1 MTGITRYILRQLVV
15 GTIVVA
21 GALAC
26 IVWLTQS
33 LQFLQYVV
41 NKGLAVGAWLRLTFY
56 LMPGFLVVVIPPA
69 LFFVA
74 LFIYNRLAI
83 DRELVVAQAAGVSRL
98 ALTRPALLAATIAAL
113 VCYLLT
119 LVVIPTSTRA
129 FRELQ
134 FSIRNDA
141 SQVLLRE
148 GTFNQI
154 VQGLTVYVRGRG
166 GAGELIGIMVHDTRK
181 PDAAMT
187 LLAERGVLAGGENG
201 PHVLLFNGSRQQLDR
216 TGRDLSVLYFD
227 SYTVDFGTAGGE
239 NTDRTADYRERA
251 VSELLT
257 LKAEDGFTPREVG
270 RMRAEAHQRLVGPLT
285 CFSFVLAALSFLLT
299 GSFDKR
305 GQFLRV
311 CGAVAALVGLEAA
324 GLAAG
329 DFVGRNPDNAALMY
343 LVGLLPTAV
352 GLYIIAWP
360 VSFHPVGRRREPI
373 PATPT

>member
-41 NKGLAVGAWLRLTFY
+41 NKGLAVGAWLRLTLY

-74 LFIYNRLAI
+74 LFIYNRLAL

-98 ALTRPALLAATIAAL
+98 ALTRPALLAAVIAAL

-187 LLAERGVLAGGENG
+187 LLAERGVLSGGENG

-251 VSELLT
+251 VFELLT

-299 GSFDKR
+299 GNFDKR

-329 DFVGRNPDNAALMY
+329 DFVGRNPDSAALMY

-360 VSFHPVGRRREPI
+360 VSFHPVERRREPI

>member
-1 MTGITRYILRQLVV
+1 VTGITRYILRQLVF

-33 LQFLQYVV
+33 LRFLQYVV
-41 NKGLAVGAWLRLTFY
+41 NKGLAVGAWLRLTLY
-56 LMPGFLVVVIPPA
+56 LMPEFLVVVIPPA

-74 LFIYNRLAI
+74 LFIYNRLSI
-83 DRELVVAQAAGVSRL
+83 DRELVVAQAAGISRF
-98 ALTRPALLAATIAAL
+98 ALSRPALLAAAIAAL
-113 VCYLLT
+113 VCYALT
-119 LVVIPTSTRA
+119 LVIIPNSTRA

-154 VQGLTVYVRGRG
+154 APGLTVYVRGRG
-166 GAGELIGIMVHDTRK
+166 GAGELIGIMVHDVRK

-187 LLAERGVLAGGENG
+187 LLAERGMLAGGAAG
-201 PHVLLFNGSRQQLDR
+201 PHVLLLNGSRQQLDR
-216 TGRDLSVLYFD
+216 TGRELSVLYFD

-239 NTDRTADYRERA
+239 NTDRTADYRER
-251 VSELLT
+251 SLIELFT
-257 LKAEDGFTPREVG
+257 LRTEDGFTAREVG
-270 RMRAEAHQRLVGPLT
+270 RMRAEGHQRLVAPLT
-285 CFSFVLAALSFLLT
+285 CFSFVLAALCFLLT
-299 GSFDKR
+299 GAFDKR
-305 GQFLRV
+305 GQVLRV
-311 CGAVAALVGLEAA
+311 CGAVAVLVGLEAA
-324 GLAAG
+324 YLAAG
-329 DFVGRNPDNAALMY
+329 DFVGRNPDSAALLY

-360 VSFHPVGRRREPI
+360 VSFPPAGRRREPI
-373 PATPT
+373 AATPT

>member
-1 MTGITRYILRQLVV
+1 MTGITRYILRQLVA

-21 GALAC
+21 GTLAC

-33 LQFLQYVV
+33 LRFLQYVV
-41 NKGLAVGAWLRLTFY
+41 NKGLSVGAWLRLTLY
-56 LMPGFLVVVIPPA
+56 LMPEFLVVVIPPA

-83 DRELVVAQAAGVSRL
+83 DRELVVAQAAGISRL
-98 ALTRPALLAATIAAL
+98 ALCRPALLAASLGAL

-119 LVVIPTSTRA
+119 LVVIPSSTRA

-181 PDAAMT
+181 PDAPLT
-187 LLAERGVLAGGENG
+187 LLAERGVLAGGAAG

-216 TGRDLSVLYFD
+216 TGRELSVLYFD
-227 SYTVDFGTAGGE
+227 SYTVDFGTTGASD
-239 NTDRTADYRERA
+239 TDRTADYRER
-251 VSELLT
+251 SLLELLT

-285 CFSFVLAALSFLLT
+285 CFSFVMAGLCFLMT
-299 GSFDKR
+299 GAFDKR
-305 GQFLRV
+305 GQLLRI
-311 CGAVAALVGLEAA
+311 CGAVASLVALEAA
-324 GLAAG
+324 SLAAG
-329 DFVGRNPDNAALMY
+329 DFVGRNPDGAALMY
-343 LVGLLPTAV
+343 LVGLLPTAM

-360 VSFHPVGRRREPI
+360 VSFHPAGRRREPI
-373 PATPT
+373 SAMPT